1 MSKESKLS
9 AALFS
14 IVVVVMVIGGYR
26 WLNGASDAPTTS
38 IYDQR
43 SPARQLDAAPLAH
56 QPTVLRADPAD
67 GLSVPQSPF
76 AAADSAYDYVS
87 DRGRDKAESASNPV
101 QFLPIPALD
110 GPVLR

>member
-1 MSKESKLS
+1 MSKESKLF

-26 WLNGASDAPTTS
+26 WLNGASGAPTTS
-38 IYDQR
+38 IFDQR
-43 SPARQLDAAPLAH
+43 PPMRQLDVVPLTH
-56 QPTVLRADPAD
+56 QPTVLRADPAH
-67 GLSVPQSPF
+67 GLSAPQSPL
-76 AAADSAYDYVS
+76 ATADSAYDYVS
-87 DRGRDKAESASNPV
+87 DMGRDKAESASNPV

>member
-38 IYDQR
+38 ISDECP
-43 SPARQLDAAPLAH
+43 PARQLDVTPLTH

-67 GLSVPQSPF
+67 GLSVPQSPL
-76 AAADSAYDYVS
+76 AAADSAHSFVS
-87 DRGRDKAESASNPV
+87 DMGRDKAESASNPV